1 MTREDAFEIWLPII
15 KMGVKSMPECSEA
28 LDMAI
33 KALKQEPCADAISRQ
48 AAIDGAD
55 AIIARDTSGNNDVVK
70 AMTAWKSYVEGL
82 PSVTAEKQEPCENI
96 GNIYECS
103 CGYGWD
109 KNKVVRH
116 HFCPNCGRKVQEV
129 KE

>member
-1 MTREDAFEIWLPII
+1 
-15 KMGVKSMPECSEA
+15 MGNT
-28 LDMAI
+28 LDNN
-33 KALKQEPCADAISRQ
+33 LVSRQ

-82 PSVTAEKQEPCENI
+82 PPVTPVEKQEPCENPH
-96 GNIYECS
+96 IYECP

-116 HFCPNCGRKVQEV
+116 HFCPNCGRKVQEE